1 MANLYQSKHY
11 SLGRPTY
18 PRELFQFIASKT
30 PQHDLAWDVGT
41 GTGQAAQ
48 SLAGIY
54 KNVIA
59 TDVSETQLSFAPKL
73 PNIQYKCTPPKL
85 TMEELKHA
93 IAEESRVDV
102 VTVAQAVHYF
112 DLPTF
117 YQQVKWV
124 LKKPHGVMA
133 VWCYTL
139 PRINDTFDAIFD
151 QFFCNACG
159 PYWNQTA
166 VTLVNDEYKSL
177 EFPFEP
183 VEGLDHTGPLQ
194 FKSEKLVDL
203 EDMFVF
209 IRSWSAYQRAKDKG
223 LELLSEKVIEEFKS
237 AWNKDGDGHK
247 VAKISMYL
255 RIGKVGNLD

>member
-1 MANLYQSKHY
+1 MVPRNGVKSGSRSHITQRERERDGKFVSETVQAY

-59 TDVSETQLSFAPKL
+59 TDASETLLNFTPKL

-93 IAEESRVDV
+93 IVEESRVDV
-102 VTVAQAVHYF
+102 VTVAQAVHWF

-133 VWCYTL
+133 VVL
-139 PRINDTFDAIFD
+139 PI
-151 QFFCNACG
+151 
-159 PYWNQTA
+159 
-166 VTLVNDEYKSL
+166 
-177 EFPFEP
+177 
-183 VEGLDHTGPLQ
+183 
-194 FKSEKLVDL
+194 
-203 EDMFVF
+203 
-209 IRSWSAYQRAKDKG
+209 AKDK
-223 LELLSEKVIEEFKS
+223 
-237 AWNKDGDGHK
+237 
-247 VAKISMYL
+247 
-255 RIGKVGNLD
+255 